1 MAQVIGFNLTKLSIE
16 RVKELKGQ
24 ITVKYNLDVPD
35 VKKEVINISKEK
47 ETLSFDFK
55 FTINYEPKLANIL
68 FEGYLL
74 LLADQKESK
83 DILKNW
89 KKKQGLNDV
98 RMLVFNTVLT
108 KCSIKALELEDD
120 LNIPSHLPLPKIAPA
135 KQGSSYTG

>member
-1 MAQVIGFNLTKLSIE
+1 
-16 RVKELKGQ
+16 VKELKGQ